1 MRLAV
6 VLVVGTTCLW
16 PVGAVASGARRLS
29 GRASTGTLPS
39 VRMDFNGD
47 GLGDLAIGVPNEAVG
62 TVTNAGAVN
71 VIYGSTG
78 GLSATATPDQF
89 WTQNTPNVAGVADV
103 DDAFG
108 KALAA
113 GDFNGDGVADLA
125 IGVPFEDIAGLDGAG
140 AVNVIYGSAGGLS
153 ATATPDQF
161 WSQDSANVNDAC
173 EFDDEFGAAVAAVA

>member
-1 MRLAV
+1 MRRWAV
-6 VLVVGTTCLW
+6 VLVAGAMALV
-16 PVGAVASGARRLS
+16 PVRSVGASGHAR
-29 GRASTGTLPS
+29 GSTIRGNRPS

-47 GLGDLAIGVPNEAVG
+47 GFADLAIGVPNEAVG

-113 GDFNGDGVADLA
+113 GDFNGDGFADLA
-125 IGVPFEDIAGLDGAG
+125 IGRPRRSPTSSGPR
-140 AVNVIYGSAGGLS
+140 
-153 ATATPDQF
+153 TPRT
-161 WSQDSANVNDAC
+161 
-173 EFDDEFGAAVAAVA
+173 